1 MLDNDDRILENIEV
15 KEVKTPSPLSS
26 ADRSI
31 NEDEENTGSDS
42 SSGGSSPSDL
52 KKRLQHHPSPNEVTR
67 LASRVIN
74 ISRRLSRKRD
84 FYFHET
90 NNRIEEN
97 EETEEQ
103 ETIFP
108 KRSFGDFKAKDARVR
123 RRAKIHL
130 ENETNRN
137 MVVSNPSEIST
148 SDLQDNSVNSN
159 SQTSN
164 RSSVIENKVK
174 GMSEKYSVQHPSV
187 EIEMLT
193 NNTQRHS
200 SLSARLY
207 RNQQE
212 ETNNDSS
219 RSQKN
224 VFHHIY
230 PDTSSEN
237 LPKNRIELQPISP
250 ISLKSSLHNKYRPCR
265 GVILQNLSSGSE
277 ADSNFEVMSDRIG
290 SSHKIDRLMRLTPQE
305 TNISPNL
312 CSNNLEIQNLNDTLS
327 LSSERSSNQ
336 TLINSSRNDYLE
348 NVSSLVPRMD
358 FTGSKLQQGLN
369 KPFVPLASL
378 RKTPRERS
386 FYRKLSSSRSDCGQN
401 MKETV
406 DEPMFFSARQEIHD
420 YNKECLQTPRS
431 VFETPIYP
439 NMPTNILENEIS
451 KTLSNNMV
459 NFGENIYNENVK
471 QSSEKIFDQNEQEII
486 AKEYINSPNLKFYEN
501 QTFITCEKIS
511 NENTNRE
518 KIHYQNKREI
528 VANEY
533 FNPSQNKNC
542 TSTPKSVASPE
553 TIVQNSIFGNDS
565 NNNSELSSNL
575 KNITSPPFK
584 SNASEDQST
593 ASSFREFFVS
603 DFTKLSQNGE
613 NCCSPQSIMN
623 SQGTHNSHGSKIVNS
638 QEFINVPTLVLNS
651 REISYST
658 SPNSKICSERHLDSN
673 ALIIAL
679 SNASLKQQTAKD
691 VFENTCSES
700 CTDSKA
706 VFRLESSENNL
717 SMDVRFSK
725 SDENRSKLTTSTTSC
740 RSSLS
745 IKSKIPIKIPSNRSK
760 LSIRSKFNESD
771 KGLISPRN
779 SSTQTFRSNS
789 SSLENLQFVST
800 SHENSPFMKNYA
812 IMSESSTKIESQE
825 QEKYFNLDSI
835 KNESDSMEKSNVILE
850 DAQSKTA
857 REENQDYE
865 SSINRPTIDTFRPL
879 NFSDNPKKSEK
890 KNEQNILEQNISSED
905 ESETSSPYDTRESVK
920 EIEEPEGSKEFNT
933 FSPRNVS
940 TSFPLE
946 SYRDKHINNTYEGE
960 CFEKITEERKTNLFE
975 NQIGDGGCQE
985 FLIEDSEKFKSLNTS
1000 AEDEELIKPRKV
1012 TDKLRFSL
1020 EKLAVE
1026 QIRKNLNSEQTRT
1039 IQSDTT
1045 AFFTEKFYEI
1055 PQFTL
1060 AGSSSMSKLRYDKS
1074 RDSPRFKKKSQDRFP
1089 FTISEKTSIASMK
1102 FKVPGR
1108 LGNLDEDEED
1118 RRYRL
1123 DTHPSITRLAGYA
1136 LEDSPAEIISYMVQ
1150 TELENRYLK
1159 SSGMKGLVNKISA
1172 RWKRPK
1178 RCGNGIGPTKVTSVI
1193 YKNRDYQEECESS
1206 NCSES
1211 SSLQEFKIYES
1222 LEGKLCNP
1230 EPSPD
1235 SPDEK
1240 RYDRDDL
1247 WVQAFKN
1254 SNHEKGKKNV
1264 EIADEVDEDKL
1275 KNPYSVFFVKSVQ
1288 GTPETSTKAFVPKN
1302 EKQKQDVSIEKRKN
1316 RTKYISKINNKSHD
1330 K

>member
-1 MLDNDDRILENIEV
+1 
-15 KEVKTPSPLSS
+15 
-26 ADRSI
+26 
-31 NEDEENTGSDS
+31 
-42 SSGGSSPSDL
+42 
-52 KKRLQHHPSPNEVTR
+52 
-67 LASRVIN
+67 
-74 ISRRLSRKRD
+74 
-84 FYFHET
+84 
-90 NNRIEEN
+90 
-97 EETEEQ
+97 
-103 ETIFP
+103 
-108 KRSFGDFKAKDARVR
+108 
-123 RRAKIHL
+123 
-130 ENETNRN
+130 

-148 SDLQDNSVNSN
+148 SDLQDNSVNNN

-164 RSSVIENKVK
+164 KGSVIENKVK
-174 GMSEKYSVQHPSV
+174 GMSEKYSVQHSSV

-230 PDTSSEN
+230 PDTSCEN

-250 ISLKSSLHNKYRPCR
+250 ISLKSSLLNKYRPCR
-265 GVILQNLSSGSE
+265 GVILQNLSSDSE
-277 ADSNFEVMSDRIG
+277 ADYNFEVMSDRIG
-290 SSHKIDRLMRLTPQE
+290 SSHKIDRLMPLTLRE
-305 TNISPNL
+305 TNISSNL
-312 CSNNLEIQNLNDTLS
+312 CTNNLDIQNLNDNLS

-336 TLINSSRNDYLE
+336 TLVNSSRNDF
-348 NVSSLVPRMD
+348 S
-358 FTGSKLQQGLN
+358 GSTLQQGLN
-369 KPFVPLASL
+369 EPLTFVSLGPL

-386 FYRKLSSSRSDCGQN
+386 FYRKLGSSRSDCGQN

-406 DEPMFFSARQEIHD
+406 DEPMFFSARQEIRD
-420 YNKECLQTPRS
+420 YSKECLQSPRS

-439 NMPTNILENEIS
+439 NMPANILENEIS

-459 NFGENIYNENVK
+459 NFEENIYNENAK

-486 AKEYINSPNLKFYEN
+486 AKEYINSPNLKFCEN

-511 NENTNRE
+511 NENTNCE
-518 KIHYQNKREI
+518 KIHYQNKREM

-533 FNPSQNKNC
+533 FNPSQNKNF
-542 TSTPKSVASPE
+542 TSTPKNVTSPE
-553 TIVQNSIFGNDS
+553 TIVQNSIFGNGS
-565 NNNSELSSNL
+565 NNNSEFSSNADNGQGFKEAISKCILNCDNNEINISQL

-584 SNASEDQST
+584 SNASENQST

-613 NCCSPQSIMN
+613 NCCSPQSITN

-658 SPNSKICSERHLDSN
+658 SPNSKVCSERHIDPN

-679 SNASLKQQTAKD
+679 SNASLKQQAAKD
-691 VFENTCSES
+691 VFGNTCSES
-700 CTDSKA
+700 CTDSKT
-706 VFRLESSENNL
+706 VFRLGSSENNL

-725 SDENRSKLTTSTTSC
+725 SDENRTRLTTSTISC

-771 KGLISPRN
+771 KGIISPRN
-779 SSTQTFRSNS
+779 SSRQTFRSNS

-800 SHENSPFMKNYA
+800 SHENSPLMKNYA
-812 IMSESSTKIESQE
+812 IMSESSMKIESLE
-825 QEKYFNLDSI
+825 QEKYFNLESI
-835 KNESDSMEKSNVILE
+835 KNESDSVEKSDVILE

-857 REENQDYE
+857 RKENQDCDE
-865 SSINRPTIDTFRPL
+865 SSINPCTIDTFRSL
-879 NFSDNPKKSEK
+879 NFSDDPKKSEK
-890 KNEQNILEQNISSED
+890 ENEQNILEQNIFSEN

-920 EIEEPEGSKEFNT
+920 EIEEPKRSKEFND
-933 FSPRNVS
+933 FSPRNIS

-975 NQIGDGGCQE
+975 NQIGDGGCQD
-985 FLIEDSEKFKSLNTS
+985 FLIEDSGKFKSLNTS

-1026 QIRKNLNSEQTRT
+1026 QIRRNLNSEQTRT

-1108 LGNLDEDEED
+1108 LGNLDEDEKD

-1136 LEDSPAEIISYMVQ
+1136 LEDSPADIISYMVQ

-1159 SSGMKGLVNKISA
+1159 SSGMKGLVKKISA
-1172 RWKRPK
+1172 RWKKPK

-1193 YKNRDYQEECESS
+1193 YKNRDYREECESS

-1240 RYDRDDL
+1240 SSIIYNKNLSNTKSSKNRLSNIENPCRRYDRDDL

-1254 SNHEKGKKNV
+1254 SNHKKGKKNV
-1264 EIADEVDEDKL
+1264 EIANEVDEDKL
-1275 KNPYSVFFVKSVQ
+1275 KNPYSVFFVKSTQ

-1302 EKQKQDVSIEKRKN
+1302 EKQKQDVSMEKRKN
-1316 RTKYISKINNKSHD
+1316 RVKFRANSLTMTSKLDENVCNESIKNRNFEHTKRNRNAQSGCFCLRFYRMIIPISFGSISKYRSRINDNSSSVKKRSRMSLQ
-1330 K
+1330 KKKG

>member
-1 MLDNDDRILENIEV
+1 
-15 KEVKTPSPLSS
+15 
-26 ADRSI
+26 
-31 NEDEENTGSDS
+31 
-42 SSGGSSPSDL
+42 
-52 KKRLQHHPSPNEVTR
+52 
-67 LASRVIN
+67 
-74 ISRRLSRKRD
+74 
-84 FYFHET
+84 
-90 NNRIEEN
+90 
-97 EETEEQ
+97 
-103 ETIFP
+103 
-108 KRSFGDFKAKDARVR
+108 
-123 RRAKIHL
+123 
-130 ENETNRN
+130 

-148 SDLQDNSVNSN
+148 SDLQDNSVNNN

-187 EIEMLT
+187 EIEMLR

-224 VFHHIY
+224 MFHHIY
-230 PDTSSEN
+230 PDTSCEN
-237 LPKNRIELQPISP
+237 LLKNRIELQPISP

-290 SSHKIDRLMRLTPQE
+290 SSHKIDRLMPLTLRE

-312 CSNNLEIQNLNDTLS
+312 CTNNLEIQNLNDTLS

-336 TLINSSRNDYLE
+336 TLVNSSRNDYLE

-358 FTGSKLQQGLN
+358 FSGSKLQQGLN
-369 KPFVPLASL
+369 ESLTFVSVGPL

-386 FYRKLSSSRSDCGQN
+386 FYRKLGSSRSDCGQN

-406 DEPMFFSARQEIHD
+406 DEPMFFSARQKIRD
-420 YNKECLQTPRS
+420 YNKECLQSPRS

-439 NMPTNILENEIS
+439 NIPANILENKIS

-459 NFGENIYNENVK
+459 NFGENIYNENAK
-471 QSSEKIFDQNEQEII
+471 QSSEKIFDQHEQEII
-486 AKEYINSPNLKFYEN
+486 AKEYINSPNLKFCEN
-501 QTFITCEKIS
+501 QTFITREKIS
-511 NENTNRE
+511 NENTNCE
-518 KIHYQNKREI
+518 KIHYENKREI

-533 FNPSQNKNC
+533 FDPSQNKNF

-553 TIVQNSIFGNDS
+553 TIVQNSIFGNGS
-565 NNNSELSSNL
+565 NNNSEFSSNADNGQGFKEAISKCILNYDNNKINISQL

-584 SNASEDQST
+584 SNASENQSA
-593 ASSFREFFVS
+593 ASSFKEFFVS

-623 SQGTHNSHGSKIVNS
+623 SQGTHNSHGSKNGNS

-651 REISYST
+651 QEISYST
-658 SPNSKICSERHLDSN
+658 SPNSKVCSERHLDPN

-679 SNASLKQQTAKD
+679 SNASLKQQAAKD
-691 VFENTCSES
+691 VSGNNCSKS
-700 CTDSKA
+700 CTDGKT
-706 VFRLESSENNL
+706 VFRLGSSENNL
-717 SMDVRFSK
+717 SMDVCFSK

-771 KGLISPRN
+771 KGIMSPRN
-779 SSTQTFRSNS
+779 SSRQTFRSNS

-800 SHENSPFMKNYA
+800 SHENLPFMKNYV
-812 IMSESSTKIESQE
+812 IISESSMKIESQE
-825 QEKYFNLDSI
+825 QEKYFNLESI
-835 KNESDSMEKSNVILE
+835 KNESVSVEKSDVILE
-850 DAQSKTA
+850 DAQSKTT
-857 REENQDYE
+857 RKENQDCEE
-865 SSINRPTIDTFRPL
+865 SSINRHTIDTFRSL
-879 NFSDNPKKSEK
+879 NFSDNPKRSEK
-890 KNEQNILEQNISSED
+890 KNEQNIFEQNISSEN

-920 EIEEPEGSKEFNT
+920 EIEEPEESKELNT
-933 FSPRNVS
+933 FSPRNIS
-940 TSFPLE
+940 TSSPLE
-946 SYRDKHINNTYEGE
+946 SYRDKHLNNTYEGE

-985 FLIEDSEKFKSLNTS
+985 FLIEDSRKFKSFNTS
-1000 AEDEELIKPRKV
+1000 AEDEELIKPKKV

-1026 QIRKNLNSEQTRT
+1026 QIRRNLNSEQTRT

-1060 AGSSSMSKLRYDKS
+1060 AGSSSMSKLRCDKS

-1118 RRYRL
+1118 RKYRL

-1136 LEDSPAEIISYMVQ
+1136 LEDSPADIISYMVQ

-1159 SSGMKGLVNKISA
+1159 SSGMKGLVKKISA

-1222 LEGKLCNP
+1222 LEGKLCDP

-1235 SPDEK
+1235 SPDERSSIISNK
-1240 RYDRDDL
+1240 NLSNTKNSKNRLSSIENPCRRYDCDDL

-1275 KNPYSVFFVKSVQ
+1275 KNPYSVFFVKSAQ
-1288 GTPETSTKAFVPKN
+1288 GMPETSTKAFVPKN
-1302 EKQKQDVSIEKRKN
+1302 EKQEQDVSMEKRKN
-1316 RTKYISKINNKSHD
+1316 RVKFRTNSLTMTSKLDENVCNESIKSRNFERTRRNRNAQSGCFCLRFYRMIIPISFGSISKYRSRINDNSSSVKKRSRMSLQ
-1330 K
+1330 KKKG